1 MTGRHRKHATSA
13 ISVAKVAFTSA
24 IIGGGGVALAGQAS
38 AAPAQQDAP
47 QTWALHLALA
57 PAPLD
62 PYLREMW
69 HEFHQNPNDVI
80 NGLLPQPTDP
90 AASPPAGLA
99 PGTQPP
105 GPQEPPP

>member
-1 MTGRHRKHATSA
+1 MTGRHRRPTTSP

-47 QTWALHLALA
+47 QTWALHPLA

-62 PYLREMW
+62 PYLREIW

-80 NGLLPQPTDP
+80 NGLLPRPTDP
-90 AASPPAGLA
+90 AAPPPAGLA